1 MSSLLEELLEIDAK
15 NITYQTILNS
25 GPKLQ
30 EKLQH
35 VHQPDVEEKLSDLLT
50 YIRACLLMEGSMNE
64 LINESLI
71 LEQTITTYH
80 TKMEIILQDSLNELM
95 MVLYQN
101 NVSI

>member
-1 MSSLLEELLEIDAK
+1 MSLLEELLEVDAK
-15 NITYQTILNS
+15 NITYQTILSS

-30 EKLQH
+30 EKLH
-35 VHQPDVEEKLSDLLT
+35 VRRPDVKEKLSRLLD
-50 YIRACLLMEGSMNE
+50 YIRACLLMEESING

-71 LEQTITTYH
+71 QERNITIYRA
-80 TKMEIILQDSLNELM
+80 KMELILQDGLNELM